1 MTDPSTLLQARRDAG
16 VEAEELG
23 ALLLAEQDKNEE
35 LLRALEHAQ
44 VRQSSIRK
52 IDS

>member
-1 MTDPSTLLQARRDAG
+1 LTGHRHNLADSLTLFQARRDAG

-44 VRQSSIRK
+44 V
-52 IDS
+52 